1 MNAYKDF
8 HAFTYISLI
17 KTCVRNLVSF
27 ERKKTQFRILVCKN
41 SQTATGLEPRTT

>member
-17 KTCVRNLVSF
+17 KTCVTHLVF
-27 ERKKTQFRILVCKN
+27 KN
-41 SQTATGLEPRTT
+41 KNEISHSCLEKLSGYFHKEQVNF